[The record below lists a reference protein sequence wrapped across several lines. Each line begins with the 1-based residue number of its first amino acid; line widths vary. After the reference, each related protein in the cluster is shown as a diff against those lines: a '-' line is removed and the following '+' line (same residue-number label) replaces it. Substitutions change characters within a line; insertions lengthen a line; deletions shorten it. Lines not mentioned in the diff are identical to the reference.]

1 MESEHLQHFIKRLR
15 HASASTHWGGSLS
28 RKCEAWGRFWVL
40 LVFLNSWRIFIIKTW
55 LGSTFISGS
64 SLVGKKT
71 WLDAFSLRLRNYSLY
86 ASCRWTSI
94 LWHTLRWF
102 LARNH
107 VKTLKAREF
116 RAVFQMQFVRMWL
129 KDTLHKNRVWLML
142 ERCKVYRAM
151 TLMLRICLFFWG
163 GPSIYMFLC
172 LCLCFFVRLCVYSV
186 LSILQLWKMPGNIYI
201 YTPFLSLSLSVSLSC
216 AMHSTRK
223 WMVGIRSFPFG
234 ARPIFRGY
242 VSLGRAD
249 NIWEM
254 HGDCDFW
261 WSNTTSE
268 KFFVSNCDLVG
279 ILGSLLE
286 G

>member
-151 TLMLRICLFFWG
+151 TLMLRICLFFLG

-201 YTPFLSLSLSVSLSC
+201 YTFFVALTLCLSLMC
-216 AMHSTRK
+216 YA
-223 WMVGIRSFPFG
+223 
-234 ARPIFRGY
+234 
-242 VSLGRAD
+242 
-249 NIWEM
+249 
-254 HGDCDFW
+254 
-261 WSNTTSE
+261 
-268 KFFVSNCDLVG
+268 
-279 ILGSLLE
+279 
-286 G
+286 

>member
-40 LVFLNSWRIFIIKTW
+40 LVFLNSWRIFHNKDMARLHIHFGIIFGWKKNLTW
-55 LGSTFISGS
+55 RLQ
-64 SLVGKKT
+64 
-71 WLDAFSLRLRNYSLY
+71 LRLRNYSLY

-151 TLMLRICLFFWG
+151 TLMLRICLFFLG

-201 YTPFLSLSLSVSLSC
+201 YIYTFFVALTSLSLSHVLCIAPENGWLEYDRFLLGPGLFSE
-216 AMHSTRK
+216 AM
-223 WMVGIRSFPFG
+223 
-234 ARPIFRGY
+234 
-242 VSLGRAD
+242 
-249 NIWEM
+249 
-254 HGDCDFW
+254 
-261 WSNTTSE
+261 
-268 KFFVSNCDLVG
+268 LV
-279 ILGSLLE
+279 
-286 G
+286 